1 MKKKY
6 FISRLAIFGF
16 LTLGTATA
24 FVGCKDYDDD
34 ISSLQSQ
41 IDANKSDLSKSLTDK
56 IAALQTQLDAL
67 KTVETTLQT
76 SLTTAQANVTTA
88 KATADQAKI
97 DAANAAAAAAQAK
110 LDAIASAKAE
120 ISTLKT
126 QLEAKDAELKTL
138 IDKAQGDATKNAAAI
153 AQLIIANETAN
164 TSINK
169 IIGRLSAVEAVIPD
183 LQEAAATLKTSIG
196 VLQSAVG
203 TLRSDL
209 TTTQETLDRY
219 MRATDLQIDALKLYS
234 EATKKS
240 TDSIGNELLKV
251 KGELALQD
259 QKLDARIDSLRGVV
273 LSKESFTNFTT
284 AYDQYKAG
292 QATII
297 AQMQSDITGL
307 QEFVDKYKST
317 LENFDQI
324 IATKIDEKIA
334 LLNTSVL
341 KMITGLTIQGD
352 DISWKIGSKI
362 TAKKTFGPNG
372 EVEIPANSYLS
383 KIEGGVFVTVNPS
396 SADATQYN
404 FVLENSKGEAAPLKL
419 GQASVAAMSSPLTKA
434 VSSNGLWKLPVLQNY
449 KVTDNNFDSSIN
461 SNGKQIVFA
470 VGTQTDAATAKDP
483 ARKIYSKYELA
494 LSAPAAPTAPATV
507 TPASQVLKVLTNGT
521 VKISGDVYRSYITT
535 NLGQATETQYGLTG
549 LNSVFEGNSV
559 NLSATSSNAA
569 NKTVTYQWHY
579 IDYNGN
585 EPAAPIEFSIT
596 YTQPLFADAS
606 SNIVATPV
614 DNGYQKAGG
623 QLNTMFSTIG
633 ANRELWNNNL
643 GNFVQYDVL
652 DSEGHPSVDSK
663 FKIEFLNASN
673 VVTTVPAD
681 IKSMKI
687 TYDPSAFTPGVVYT
701 GKLIFKHAT
710 TLLPVN
716 VVNLTFKMNMPTWP
730 SAVSR
735 IGAAFTDNAT
745 VAWGVLDNSD
755 PNNLKAAYNLAGSF
769 NGMIVNGMNDG
780 NVIFT
785 DKRVSNTAPQIGFNN
800 HIASISLANVEN
812 TIFPAEIGYK
822 HFGLTNLYDFM
833 PVNNGR
839 FSIQFRSA
847 IEQAKITSVR
857 NNSIL
862 YGQVNGVANTCTML
876 SADLTSQDPS
886 VASEKLINYFDTRD
900 SRIITIV
907 PEVVDP
913 NNAGNQ
919 GLISAAFN
927 GLGKLVVTSTYN
939 AVITSNVNL
948 IINLKITDELGRSS
962 VKAIP
967 FTVIKPQ

>member
-259 QKLDARIDSLRGVV
+259 KKLDARIDSLRGAV
-273 LSKESFTNFTT
+273 LSKESFTSFTT

-334 LLNTSVL
+334 LLITSVL
-341 KMITGLTIQGD
+341 KMITG
-352 DISWKIGSKI
+352 
-362 TAKKTFGPNG
+362 
-372 EVEIPANSYLS
+372 
-383 KIEGGVFVTVNPS
+383 
-396 SADATQYN
+396 
-404 FVLENSKGEAAPLKL
+404 
-419 GQASVAAMSSPLTKA
+419 
-434 VSSNGLWKLPVLQNY
+434 
-449 KVTDNNFDSSIN
+449 
-461 SNGKQIVFA
+461 
-470 VGTQTDAATAKDP
+470 
-483 ARKIYSKYELA
+483 
-494 LSAPAAPTAPATV
+494 
-507 TPASQVLKVLTNGT
+507 
-521 VKISGDVYRSYITT
+521 
-535 NLGQATETQYGLTG
+535 
-549 LNSVFEGNSV
+549 
-559 NLSATSSNAA
+559 
-569 NKTVTYQWHY
+569 
-579 IDYNGN
+579 
-585 EPAAPIEFSIT
+585 
-596 YTQPLFADAS
+596 
-606 SNIVATPV
+606 
-614 DNGYQKAGG
+614 
-623 QLNTMFSTIG
+623 
-633 ANRELWNNNL
+633 
-643 GNFVQYDVL
+643 
-652 DSEGHPSVDSK
+652 
-663 FKIEFLNASN
+663 
-673 VVTTVPAD
+673 
-681 IKSMKI
+681 
-687 TYDPSAFTPGVVYT
+687 
-701 GKLIFKHAT
+701 
-710 TLLPVN
+710 
-716 VVNLTFKMNMPTWP
+716 
-730 SAVSR
+730 
-735 IGAAFTDNAT
+735 
-745 VAWGVLDNSD
+745 
-755 PNNLKAAYNLAGSF
+755 
-769 NGMIVNGMNDG
+769 
-780 NVIFT
+780 
-785 DKRVSNTAPQIGFNN
+785 
-800 HIASISLANVEN
+800 
-812 TIFPAEIGYK
+812 
-822 HFGLTNLYDFM
+822 
-833 PVNNGR
+833 
-839 FSIQFRSA
+839 
-847 IEQAKITSVR
+847 
-857 NNSIL
+857 
-862 YGQVNGVANTCTML
+862 
-876 SADLTSQDPS
+876 
-886 VASEKLINYFDTRD
+886 
-900 SRIITIV
+900 
-907 PEVVDP
+907 
-913 NNAGNQ
+913 
-919 GLISAAFN
+919 
-927 GLGKLVVTSTYN
+927 
-939 AVITSNVNL
+939 
-948 IINLKITDELGRSS
+948 
-962 VKAIP
+962 
-967 FTVIKPQ
+967 